1 MKSDKFWQNYLHNNQ
16 QYSLKTKSGTHGS
29 NDFEVR
35 CINRFLSNNNT
46 DENGMISLGH
56 FM

>member
-1 MKSDKFWQNYLHNNQ
+1 LIRKMKSDKFWQNYLHNNQ
-16 QYSLKTKSGTHGS
+16 KYSLKTKSGTHGS

-46 DENGMISLGH
+46 DENG
-56 FM
+56 